1 MLIKIE
7 CFQGD
12 YGVYE
17 GKDIERV
24 EGRAEDDRES
34 KGEKMN
40 ILNLRDLR
48 GKDVS
53 FVNGEK
59 LD

>member
-1 MLIKIE
+1 
-7 CFQGD
+7 
-12 YGVYE
+12 
-17 GKDIERV
+17 
-24 EGRAEDDRES
+24 
-34 KGEKMN
+34 MN

-53 FVNGEK
+53 FINGEK